1 MAIDA
6 SQPVQPQMTYNQ
18 QMYGYPAYGQPMY
31 GQPMYGQPMYGQAT
45 NALSALAPLLGA
57 ATPWGAIAST
67 ALPAIISLAK
77 ANAQRKQIK
86 ELGNIERPKFEIPE
100 AVLEQVNQARYLG
113 SMRELPGQ
121 NLMEAKL
128 GQNTAKGI
136 AQMQNAAANSADLA
150 SNIARLYGAQNEG
163 IQNIG
168 LKAGQNWLA
177 QQGQLSNALGA
188 LSQWQNKQFEFD
200 KVMPYDDATAGVSAL
215 KEASYRNFLNA
226 AKDVSA
232 LGTATSNYFQTKNVM
247 EEQRKKKQKEYLENL
262 GWQGVPYASPGAK
275 STTPSYTGIP
285 FIGQ

>member
-86 ELGNIERPKFEIPE
+86 ELENIERPKFEIPE

-113 SMRELPGQ
+113 GMRELPGQ

-128 GQNTAKGI
+128 SQNTAKGI

-177 QQGQLSNALGA
+177 QQGQLSNALGN
-188 LSQWQNKQFEFD
+188 LGQWQNKQFEFNE
-200 KVMPYDDATAGVSAL
+200 VMPYEDAKAAESAL
-215 KEASYRNFLNA
+215 REASYRNLSSA
-226 AKDVSA
+226 VKDVSA